1 MPSFPEPAW
10 FLALGRLM
18 ETEGALFQ
26 RLGYAETRFVV
37 RVMPDESNNGGDT
50 LVGVAIDG
58 YRMLEAAL
66 VDDLDSFDAD
76 FVICGKRT
84 VWDRMLSE
92 IAESG
97 RPSLRHTLSSLALVG
112 EEMWLESTDQLRED
126 KFYRFNQTLQELL
139 NLAAQLPA
147 SAR

>member
-18 ETEGALFQ
+18 EAEGPRFQ
-26 RLGYAETRFVV
+26 RLGYAETRFIV
-37 RVMPDESNNGGDT
+37 RVIPDHADNGGEN
-50 LVGVAIDG
+50 LVGISIDG
-58 YRMLEAAL
+58 YRMIDAAV
-66 VDDLDSFDAD
+66 VDDLDAFDAD
-76 FVICGKRT
+76 FVICAQRS
-84 VWDRMLSE
+84 VWDRMLHE

-139 NLAAQLPA
+139 NLASQLPG
-147 SAR
+147 